1 MLLAIQAE
9 HRAVLEIQQ
18 GQGLELDV
26 FLAVQHCLSLLALLR
41 RNEPHRRLMRQADA
55 PGTGVGRQ
63 PELDFRT
70 GRGVAPMPGQDEAL
84 L

>member
-1 MLLAIQAE
+1 MF
-9 HRAVLEIQQ
+9 EILQ

-26 FLAVQHCLSLLALLR
+26 LLVMQNAFGLQTLRSRDERHRGLA
-41 RNEPHRRLMRQADA
+41 RQADA
-55 PGTGVGRQ
+55 PGTAVGRQ